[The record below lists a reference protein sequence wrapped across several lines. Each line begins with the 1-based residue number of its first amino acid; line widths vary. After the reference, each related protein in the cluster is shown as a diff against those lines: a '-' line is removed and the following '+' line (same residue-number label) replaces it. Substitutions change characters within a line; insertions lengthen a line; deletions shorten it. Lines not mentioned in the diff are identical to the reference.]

1 MKKTKQKWIVE
12 KETIIKEVRGEKLEK
27 VTYRIIFPGDNHNR
41 SIVLSPKDFKD
52 FKKQLL
58 QTN

>member
-1 MKKTKQKWIVE
+1 MKKEKYIVE
-12 KETIIKEVRGEKLEK
+12 KETIIKEVRGEKMEK
-27 VTYRIIFPGDNHNR
+27 TIYRILVIGGR
-41 SIVLSPKDFKD
+41 TISIVMTPKDFKD